1 MHAVVLA
8 VHSQALSE
16 CSERSNAERS
26 NLERSKFSRLAL
38 HVEHSSFECDLQV
51 VRVFETPSLKKCKQ
65 EALSLF
71 CSVLTFRRPNW
82 KFDGTFR

>member
-51 VRVFETPSLKKCKQ
+51 VRVFETPSLKNVNKKHF
-65 EALSLF
+65 LF
-71 CSVLTFRRPNW
+71 FAPC
-82 KFDGTFR
+82 